1 MKIYSFSFFCFF
13 VLLLFCPV
21 LLVAQTSDE
30 ELEYDSNLEDIY
42 LSGDE
47 KIHHYWGLN
56 IQISTDGF
64 LIGGNYNRKIA
75 AYTHLSVSADM
86 FWVKG
91 QNEMVD
97 FWGRTLN
104 AENILIIPVALTA
117 KRRIFPESLINTF
130 RPFVNAGIGWVYG
143 YYISGDFARSQL
155 PPDHDRSQYAP
166 TIIGGIGA
174 DFGKPGRS
182 GYGMDVRYQ
191 ILRFPNSLGQRKS
204 FDNLQIGFHM
214 NF

>member
-1 MKIYSFSFFCFF
+1 MYYRLILTVF
-13 VLLLFCPV
+13 LLFSSSAY
-21 LLVAQTSDE
+21 AQDQRDDDIAHDQDLDE
-30 ELEYDSNLEDIY
+30 TYQ
-42 LSGDE
+42 SGDE
-47 KIHHYWGLN
+47 KIRHFWGFN

-64 LIGGNYNRKIA
+64 LLGGTYNRKIA

-104 AENILIIPVALTA
+104 AENILIVPLVFTV
-117 KRRIFPESLINTF
+117 KRRLFPEDMTNTF
-130 RPFVNAGIGWVYG
+130 RPFVAAGAGGVYG
-143 YYISGDFARSQL
+143 YYISGDLKKSQL

-166 TIIGGIGA
+166 TAIAGIGA
-174 DFGKPGRS
+174 DFGKPGQN

-191 ILRFPNSLGQRKS
+191 LLRFPNSLGQRKS
-204 FDNLQIGFHM
+204 FNNLQIGFHM